1 MDGGYET
8 AVLLATKAIVVL
20 KREMIICVKYTNGQL
35 CKKKKIHVWIHEY
48 HKTSSIF
55 SNVFDF
61 YHHITCNVLNTYFIP
76 SPELHTKN
84 TYSSF
89 WV

>member
-35 CKKKKIHVWIHEY
+35 CKKKKSMYEFMNIIKQVRSFQMY
-48 HKTSSIF
+48 LIF
-55 SNVFDF
+55 TTISLAMF
-61 YHHITCNVLNTYFIP
+61 
-76 SPELHTKN
+76 
-84 TYSSF
+84 
-89 WV
+89 